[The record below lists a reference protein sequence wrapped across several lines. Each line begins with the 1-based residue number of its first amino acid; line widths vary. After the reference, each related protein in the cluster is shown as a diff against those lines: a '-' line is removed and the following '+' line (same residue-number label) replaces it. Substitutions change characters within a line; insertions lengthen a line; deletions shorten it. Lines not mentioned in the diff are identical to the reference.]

1 MRDPLFVKRTLMCI
15 VGVAICGI
23 AVGFFNAAVFGVDPF
38 QCLAQGLHN
47 QFKIIPIFATYGI
60 FYTVVNLLLLVVDF
74 FLDRHYIGLATLI
87 NMFLLGYLVTF
98 SEWCINQVLPNPDLV
113 TRIILLI
120 IGIFLSCLAAALYYT
135 ADLGVSTYDAIPLT
149 LTDRKLQLA
158 GHVLSF
164 KVCRVSCDLICV
176 VIGFLCGATVGIG
189 TVLTAFFMGPLI
201 DVLKRSVAE
210 PILYGGA
217 LEQN

>member
-1 MRDPLFVKRTLMCI
+1 MRDPLFVKRTVLCI

-47 QFKIIPIFATYGI
+47 RFQIIPVFATYGV
-60 FYTVVNLLLLVVDF
+60 FYTVVNLLLLLVDF
-74 FLDRHYIGLATLI
+74 LLDRHYIGLATFI

-98 SEWCINQVLPNPDLV
+98 SEDCIHLVFPTPDLP
-113 TRIILLI
+113 TRVILLV

-149 LTDRKLQLA
+149 LTDRKLQVA
-158 GHVLSF
+158 GHILPF
-164 KVCRVSCDLICV
+164 KVCRVGCDLICV
-176 VIGFLCGATVGIG
+176 VVGFLCGATVGIG

-201 DVLKRSVAE
+201 EFLKRTIAE
-210 PILYGGA
+210 PILYGHA
-217 LEQN
+217 QSQN